1 MNQRMAPARPAWVS
15 DEIFPFESNFFTTPS
30 GHEMHFIDEGAG
42 EPIVFL
48 HGNPTW
54 SFEFRHL
61 VRDLRSRFR
70 CIAPDHIGFG
80 LSSRSHQP
88 ADYRPEAH
96 ADAVAALLD
105 HLDVQDLTLYLV
117 DWGGP
122 IGLDFARKH
131 PDRVKRIVITNTW
144 CWPVAR
150 DPHYIMFSFFM
161 SSWLGQYL
169 IKRHNFFVNKVLP
182 MAVAQK
188 DALTPDVMT
197 HYRNAQ
203 PTPEARSA
211 CAAFPGHIVGATDW
225 LRRSGMIAPLLPGN
239 LRSYSGDSKTSP
251 FERRNS
257 AGGRPSWPTLKR
269 TSSRIADTSWPKKL
283 LTGCCPR
290 CTPSW
295 SEPGSAMI

>member
-1 MNQRMAPARPAWVS
+1 MSQRLPPTRPAWVS

-30 GHEMHFIDEGAG
+30 GHEMHFVDEGAG

-61 VRDLRSRFR
+61 VKDLRTQYR

-80 LSSRSHQP
+80 LSSRSHQH

-96 ADAVAALLD
+96 ASTVAALLD
-105 HLDVQDLTLYLV
+105 HLDVQDATLYLV

-131 PDRVKRIVITNTW
+131 PDRVRRIVITNTW

-150 DPHYIMFSFFM
+150 DPHYVLFSFFM
-161 SSWLGQYL
+161 SSRLGKYL
-169 IKRHNFFVNKVLP
+169 IKRHNMFVNRVLP

-188 DALTPDVMT
+188 EILTAQVMA

-203 PTPEARSA
+203 PTPEARAA
-211 CAAFPGHIVGATDW
+211 CAAFPGHIIGATDW
-225 LRRSGMIAPLLPGN
+225 LQSLWDDRAAFTAKPALIFWGFKDIAFREKELNRWKAELADYEVHEYKDCGHFLAEEAPDRMLPA
-239 LRSYSGDSKTSP
+239 LHA
-251 FERRNS
+251 FMER
-257 AGGRPSWPTLKR
+257 K
-269 TSSRIADTSWPKKL
+269 
-283 LTGCCPR
+283 
-290 CTPSW
+290 
-295 SEPGSAMI
+295 